1 MADWIL
7 QLCIVIVVASVLG
20 ALAQRLGQG
29 RVVGE
34 LLAGLLLGPSAFGAL
49 AVGGPG
55 MPLGQ
60 DSAAILTRLGEL
72 GLVFLMFQTGM
83 HITWKIPQKRS
94 AALVASVV
102 AGFGM
107 VLPFATGCAI
117 AVASSGAFQPQA
129 SPLAYVLFC
138 GIALSVSALPVMM
151 RIVSDA
157 RIASRPAATLSI
169 LAATLTDAL
178 SWLILAAVGAI
189 ATSGLSPAST
199 VRAVCLLIV
208 FFVVSITL
216 VRKIVLWLLDRA
228 RRAGSDSAT
237 LICALCYV
245 LLSSWAASRLGFH
258 SAFGALVAAANLS
271 GRDDLRQL
279 WNARFAG
286 LADLVLIP
294 LFFVSM
300 GLQASFSAL
309 DTGATW
315 GWLVVFLIGGVAAK
329 FGGCYAG
336 ARLCGI
342 DRSEATLIG
351 VLMNCRGTVE
361 LMVLAIGLQLRIIP
375 ASLYTVLLIATL
387 TMTWLSAMATHR
399 LAKRRTQEPSHRAAD
414 DSPAGFPAPQARA
427 ARQDPN
433 QDTHLPG
440 LPEASRPSR

>member
-7 QLCIVIVVASVLG
+7 QLCVVVVVAFTLG

-49 AVGGPG
+49 TVAGHGALIGP
-55 MPLGQ
+55 Q
-60 DSAAILTRLGEL
+60 TAALLSRLGEL

-83 HITWKIPQKRS
+83 HITWTTAHGRS
-94 AALVASVV
+94 AGLVATVV

-107 VLPFATGCAI
+107 ALPFATGCAI
-117 AVASSGAFQPQA
+117 AVAASGSFQPQA
-129 SPLAYVLFC
+129 SHLAYVLFC

-151 RIVSDA
+151 RIIADA
-157 RIASRPAATLSI
+157 RIAGRACATLSI
-169 LAATLTDAL
+169 LAATLTDSL
-178 SWLILAAVGAI
+178 GWLMLAAVGTL

-199 VRAVCLLIV
+199 VHAMGVLV
-208 FFVVSITL
+208 AFVVVSISL
-216 VRKIVLWLLDRA
+216 VRPIVLGVLDRT
-228 RRAGSDSAT
+228 RRAGSGSAM
-237 LICALCYV
+237 LIGALCYV
-245 LLSSWAASRLGFH
+245 LLSSWAAARLGFH
-258 SAFGALVAAANLS
+258 GAFGALVAAANLA
-271 GRDDLRQL
+271 GRHDLRQL
-279 WNARFAG
+279 WDARFAG

-300 GLQASFSAL
+300 GFQASFSAL
-309 DTGATW
+309 DTGAAW
-315 GWLVVFLIGGVAAK
+315 GWLAAFLVGGVATK
-329 FGGCYAG
+329 FAGCYAG

-342 DRSEATLIG
+342 DRAEATLVG

-387 TMTWLSAMATHR
+387 TMTWLSAMSTHR
-399 LAKRRTQEPSHRAAD
+399 LAKRRPLRSPPAGAGD
-414 DSPAGFPAPQARA
+414 APAGFRATQAQA
-427 ARQDPN
+427 AGGDAR
-433 QDTHLPG
+433 LPG

>member
-7 QLCIVIVVASVLG
+7 QLCVVIVVAFVLG

-49 AVGGPG
+49 AAAGHGVLPG
-55 MPLGQ
+55 EE
-60 DSAAILTRLGEL
+60 SAAILSRLGEL
-72 GLVFLMFQTGM
+72 GLVFLMFQTGT
-83 HITWKIPQKRS
+83 HIAWTIPQRRS
-94 AALVASVV
+94 AALVATVV
-102 AGFGM
+102 AACGM
-107 VLPFATGCAI
+107 ALPFATGSVIAI
-117 AVASSGAFQPQA
+117 ASSHAFQPQA

-151 RIVSDA
+151 RIVADA
-157 RIASRPAATLSI
+157 RIAHRPAATLSI

-178 SWLILAAVGAI
+178 GWLILAAVGAI

-199 VRAVCLLIV
+199 LHALGVLVA
-208 FFVVSITL
+208 FFVASITL

-228 RRAGSDSAT
+228 RRDRSGSAT
-237 LICALCYV
+237 LICALGYL

-258 SAFGALVAAANLS
+258 SAFGALVAAVALS
-271 GRDDLRQL
+271 GRDDLRQ
-279 WNARFAG
+279 WWDARFAG

-300 GLQASFSAL
+300 GFRASFSAL
-309 DTGATW
+309 DGGAAW
-315 GWLVVFLIGGVAAK
+315 GWLVAFLIGGVAAK

-342 DRSEATLIG
+342 DRTEATLIG

-375 ASLYTVLLIATL
+375 VSLYTVLLIATL
-387 TMTWLSAMATHR
+387 TMTWLSAMSTHR
-399 LAKRRTQEPSHRAAD
+399 LAKRQPPRARRMPAADAPPARRAAPMRALGD
-414 DSPAGFPAPQARA
+414 DARL
-427 ARQDPN
+427 PN
-433 QDTHLPG
+433 LPD